1 MEQMNEDYANEIIEY
16 CAKNTEF
23 TVAEVCKKYK
33 ISMDLAF
40 YLIQEASKKI

>member
-1 MEQMNEDYANEIIEY
+1 MEQTNEDYANEIIEF

-23 TVAEVCKKYK
+23 TVAEVMERYHV
-33 ISMDLAF
+33 SMDLAF